1 MKQLFN
7 SIKII
12 GIALVIGLGVSY
24 VSAAPWSAPG
34 AAPTGGN
41 TVASVNVSD
50 YAQTKIGSFITENF
64 LKAGGAISPTGAPWN
79 KAGYA
84 VAEKAFISP
93 WSFFTSAF
101 LPGSSSQVKIGGGD
115 DATTD
120 IFNAAVTPFTIDLAG
135 RGSGVNSVSGRQTI
149 DIRTDTLECYPN
161 ATIRTNTPAVRL
173 LNSKTGDDA
182 DAIVRGVQLS
192 GGNPAPGKI
201 LVSTDRYGN
210 AIWGTP
216 TLSGGQIVF
225 TYGTSPAATG
235 QALCSNPPQPP
246 TDLCQNINEIQTT
259 LPLNM
264 VQDGV
269 NCICDDGYNLVG
281 GVCEPIEIPEPGI
294 FAIGCFL
301 ENTQVTLANGSK
313 KDIEDIKIGDQLK
326 AVSGINTVQKLL
338 RPKLGNQLV
347 YSINKS
353 EEFFTANHPFLTTD
367 GWKSIDPETTKKE
380 IPDLFVTKMNIGDTL
395 VTENRN
401 IIITSITSKTVSPN
415 TQLYN
420 FELDGDHTYYANGYA
435 VHNKEQVPSNNPN
448 PSCDLDPSTLRSDC
462 TELNNYYCSISTGN
476 TQGQCIKSYRCTQDS
491 DCASGPTLGNP
502 PDQIQLVNGR
512 CVLPTSWVHPADQG
526 KKFCKW

>member
-12 GIALVIGLGVSY
+12 AIALIIGLGVSY
-24 VSAAPWSAPG
+24 VSAAPWAAPG

-120 IFNAAVTPFTIDLAG
+120 IFNAARTPFTIDLSG
-135 RGSGVNSVSGRQTI
+135 RGTGNNSVPGRRVI
-149 DIRTDTLECYPN
+149 DIRTDASMCYPN

-201 LVSTDRYGN
+201 LVSTDTNGN
-210 AIWGTP
+210 AVWGTP

-225 TYGTSPAATG
+225 TYGTSP
-235 QALCSNPPQPP
+235 
-246 TDLCQNINEIQTT
+246 
-259 LPLNM
+259 
-264 VQDGV
+264 V
-269 NCICDDGYNLVG
+269 
-281 GVCEPIEIPEPGI
+281 PE
-294 FAIGCFL
+294 
-301 ENTQVTLANGSK
+301 
-313 KDIEDIKIGDQLK
+313 
-326 AVSGINTVQKLL
+326 
-338 RPKLGNQLV
+338 
-347 YSINKS
+347 
-353 EEFFTANHPFLTTD
+353 
-367 GWKSIDPETTKKE
+367 
-380 IPDLFVTKMNIGDTL
+380 
-395 VTENRN
+395 
-401 IIITSITSKTVSPN
+401 
-415 TQLYN
+415 
-420 FELDGDHTYYANGYA
+420 
-435 VHNKEQVPSNNPN
+435 
-448 PSCDLDPSTLRSDC
+448 
-462 TELNNYYCSISTGN
+462 
-476 TQGQCIKSYRCTQDS
+476 GQCIAPDPAPKDNDIILPDEVTITGTLSTDKTITEKYQLKLLYPDPYAFSGVSIDYNSIVDS
-491 DCASGPTLGNP
+491 SSLLFQYPSTNVPSTIQSIVIDGTNSIVIKRTVPTVPNSTAITDVINTSFKITIPNMNKTYLIEIKDTNTTGTLDGYWSFHQIAKDGTKVIKTNGTTHASNM
-502 PDQIQLVNGR
+502 PDYSPLSITKTVQ
-512 CVLPTSWVHPADQG
+512 
-526 KKFCKW
+526 